1 MQPIYRVE
9 VRVHQRV
16 LSAATRWCE
25 YGGRVDDLAMSPCR
39 WWCRGVPAQ
48 PDLPSAPQRVPQSE
62 CEVQCIIS
70 AALILVTLMPMFPVA
85 LIDFI
90 QDLFQVLR

>member
-1 MQPIYRVE
+1 MAYGHGVDIGRCLTGVAAPP
-9 VRVHQRV
+9 V
-16 LSAATRWCE
+16 L
-25 YGGRVDDLAMSPCR
+25 L
-39 WWCRGVPAQ
+39 
-48 PDLPSAPQRVPQSE
+48 QSE